1 MAKSVRLID
10 IEEYAVLNKIEWFD
24 FEPQQQTASEFNG
37 TIDISRS
44 EYPNYNNYT
53 QLVTSTNL
61 NDNFY
66 LDKNIEMNKQYRYSF
81 FVNDNSEAGQ
91 NISGFWIKN
100 TTSYKPFINNTNV
113 IYNYSTNSFNVTWDA
128 IDTSY
133 FYTNYTLKNYQ
144 IYICKKSINND
155 LILFETS
162 NNSNTNITINTGASG
177 QNESGN
183 PETFNIVNGLYFF
196 YIAPVIEN
204 LTVNPQLVKSLSLDN
219 FKSGSTF
226 AEPNFRTNISAETP
240 GDFKITSPYTNG
252 KISFSWKSTNPTPNK
267 YILTI
272 TNTTTT
278 TITTKNVNTTNYTLD
293 NSDLTSNNAFE
304 PGNYTVSVLASY
316 NNTIQSSSSSN
327 LTFTIPVTNIVFTK
341 KLLDSNGEITTNIK
355 NGVAGIQLD
364 WNKLGY
370 ADHYKINVKQY
381 DKDLQYMSDNDLNYL
396 VAGSSNSIQFAWNFP
411 NEKSVFEFKMSYS
424 TDSIAIP
431 DIENSQALGEDYLG
445 DGVTNYSVL
454 FSSSGGGGGPIGQV
468 PITEGS

>member
-155 LILFETS
+155 LILF
-162 NNSNTNITINTGASG
+162 
-177 QNESGN
+177 
-183 PETFNIVNGLYFF
+183 
-196 YIAPVIEN
+196 
-204 LTVNPQLVKSLSLDN
+204 
-219 FKSGSTF
+219 
-226 AEPNFRTNISAETP
+226 
-240 GDFKITSPYTNG
+240 
-252 KISFSWKSTNPTPNK
+252 
-267 YILTI
+267 
-272 TNTTTT
+272 
-278 TITTKNVNTTNYTLD
+278 
-293 NSDLTSNNAFE
+293 
-304 PGNYTVSVLASY
+304 
-316 NNTIQSSSSSN
+316 
-327 LTFTIPVTNIVFTK
+327 
-341 KLLDSNGEITTNIK
+341 
-355 NGVAGIQLD
+355 
-364 WNKLGY
+364 
-370 ADHYKINVKQY
+370 
-381 DKDLQYMSDNDLNYL
+381 DLQ
-396 VAGSSNSIQFAWNFP
+396 
-411 NEKSVFEFKMSYS
+411 
-424 TDSIAIP
+424 
-431 DIENSQALGEDYLG
+431 
-445 DGVTNYSVL
+445 
-454 FSSSGGGGGPIGQV
+454 
-468 PITEGS
+468 

>member
-144 IYICKKSINND
+144 IYSNEVSANFLLLDFSKCKFKAKYFYKK
-155 LILFETS
+155 LKEKGVILRSMEQGYKIKDTLRL
-162 NNSNTNITINTGASG
+162 TIGSK
-177 QNESGN
+177 
-183 PETFNIVNGLYFF
+183 
-196 YIAPVIEN
+196 IEN
-204 LTVNPQLVKSLSLDN
+204 AN
-219 FKSGSTF
+219 F
-226 AEPNFRTNISAETP
+226 
-240 GDFKITSPYTNG
+240 
-252 KISFSWKSTNPTPNK
+252 
-267 YILTI
+267 
-272 TNTTTT
+272 
-278 TITTKNVNTTNYTLD
+278 
-293 NSDLTSNNAFE
+293 
-304 PGNYTVSVLASY
+304 
-316 NNTIQSSSSSN
+316 
-327 LTFTIPVTNIVFTK
+327 
-341 KLLDSNGEITTNIK
+341 IK
-355 NGVAGIQLD
+355 
-364 WNKLGY
+364 
-370 ADHYKINVKQY
+370 
-381 DKDLQYMSDNDLNYL
+381 
-396 VAGSSNSIQFAWNFP
+396 
-411 NEKSVFEFKMSYS
+411 
-424 TDSIAIP
+424 
-431 DIENSQALGEDYLG
+431 
-445 DGVTNYSVL
+445 
-454 FSSSGGGGGPIGQV
+454 
-468 PITEGS
+468 